1 MNRLNQETREGIVH
15 SLVECAS
22 QRSCERRYNVS
33 NKTVA
38 KLAND
43 VGEMAISHIAQT
55 RGLRVRQ
62 IQADELWSFV
72 KVKQKNVA
80 RQKVQEV
87 GAGTVWTYL
96 AICSDTKFIVG
107 YRLGDRKL
115 ADARAFYQSIR
126 DKLEVDENGEFTQR
140 LEILTDGLMAYD
152 EAGEIVFGDD
162 ADRAML
168 IKQYSQTNDAGE
180 PTPASRYQGAERR
193 VIAGDIE
200 EKSITTHAIERFNL
214 TLRMFNKRFTR
225 KSNAFSKKLRN
236 HERALALTIIYYNYC
251 WLPYPQ
257 TRICRETGEVLQEK
271 RAIPAMEM
279 GLTDRVWEISDL
291 LELTDAY
298 LADVKASE
306 RSVSTDL
313 VAGPDVDKGPEAF
326 WVYSSEQHNF
336 AKVHK
341 AECGNCNHGT
351 GRGGGG
357 AKYGKWHGCETLE
370 EATTLA
376 EHLQPHDNSI
386 CKICLGSYRTSGY
399 RGPRANRSSGSPRRL
414 LK

>member
-1 MNRLNQETREGIVH
+1 MNRLSQETREGIVH

-22 QRSCERRYNVS
+22 QRSCERRYKVS

-43 VGEMAISHIAQT
+43 VGDMAIRHIAQT
-55 RGLRVRQ
+55 KGLRVRQ
-62 IQADELWSFV
+62 IQADELWAFV
-72 KVKQKNVA
+72 KVKQKNIM

-126 DKLEVDENGEFTQR
+126 DKLQVDMNGQLTRR

-152 EAGEIVFGDD
+152 EAGEIVFGDE

-193 VIAGDIE
+193 VLAGDIE
-200 EKSITTHAIERFNL
+200 EKAITTYAVERFNQ
-214 TLRMFNKRFTR
+214 TLRMFNKRYTR

-236 HERALALTIIYYNYC
+236 HERALALTIMYYNYC
-251 WLPYPQ
+251 WLPYPK

-271 RAIPAMEM
+271 QATPAMEM
-279 GLTDRVWEISDL
+279 GIADRVWEISDL

-298 LADVKASE
+298 LADVKASA
-306 RSVSTDL
+306 RSTSTDL
-313 VAGPDVDKGPEAF
+313 VVGPEVEKGPEAF
-326 WVYSSEQHNF
+326 WVYSSEQHNS

-341 AECGNCNHGT
+341 AECVNCNHGT
-351 GRGGGG
+351 GRRGGG

-370 EATTLA
+370 EAVTLA
-376 EHLQPHDNSI
+376 QHLQPHDSAI
-386 CKICLGSYRTSGY
+386 CKMCLGSYRKSVY
-399 RGPRANRSSGSPRRL
+399 RGPRATLSSVPSRRL
-414 LK
+414 LN